1 MRCSSTVVRWT
12 HRVPL
17 PPGTAVVVLDTATR
31 RGLVDSAYN
40 ERRSQCEAVAKFF
53 GVKALRDVTLD
64 QLNGKRD
71 QLDRTAYRRAL
82 HVISENDRTR
92 QAAEAMK

>member
-1 MRCSSTVVRWT
+1 
-12 HRVPL
+12 VPL
-17 PPGTAVVVLDTATR
+17 PPGVVVVVLERPPGVAWSIRLTT
-31 RGLVDSAYN
+31 SAAHN
-40 ERRSQCEAVAKFF
+40 ARAWRQFF

-92 QAAEAMK
+92 QAAER